1 MKRTSEL
8 VLGLMGGICGVLCA
22 FIGGFASAVEVE
34 GAGSV
39 IGLGWGAVVL
49 LILDIVGSDMVKSKA
64 KVGGLMGIFRKEK
77 VAASV

>member
-1 MKRTSEL
+1 M
-8 VLGLMGGICGVLCA
+8 
-22 FIGGFASAVEVE
+22 EVE
-34 GAGSV
+34 
-39 IGLGWGAVVL
+39 GAVVL

>member
-1 MKRTSEL
+1 MRI
-8 VLGLMGGICGVLCA
+8 GICGVLCA

-34 GAGSV
+34 
-39 IGLGWGAVVL
+39 GAVVL